1 MRKTNL
7 VMLIGLMLIW
17 SPQVNAVDFPTG
29 WYAGGSA
36 GVSNNLDF
44 CAQTGN
50 ATFCDKEEFA
60 WKIVGGY
67 QFLKWVGLEAGYVY
81 LGEPETTSG
90 GGNTAGL
97 NSSESDGFAISVPF
111 TVPILEKIGLYGK
124 VGGFL
129 WDRESIFTDISTG
142 ASTKASADGF
152 DPMWGFGFRWPLGDR
167 IGVSLDYEQY
177 TDVGD
182 ALVGISDIEFFSAG
196 ILWQF

>member
-29 WYAGGSA
+29 WYAGASG

-67 QFLKWVGLEAGYVY
+67 QFLKWVGLEAGYVN
-81 LGEPETTSG
+81 LGEPETITPVPSLG
-90 GGNTAGL
+90 TI
-97 NSSESDGFAISVPF
+97 STSESDGFVVSVPF
-111 TVPILEKIGLYGK
+111 TLPILEKIGIYGK

-129 WDRESIFTDISTG
+129 WDRESILTETSGTT
-142 ASTKASADGF
+142 TKTSADGF

-182 ALVGISDIEFFSAG
+182 ALIGISDIEFFSMG
-196 ILWQF
+196 VLWQF

>member
-67 QFLKWVGLEAGYVY
+67 QFLKWVGLEAGYVS
-81 LGEPETTSG
+81 LGEPETITPIPSLGTTS
-90 GGNTAGL
+90 T
-97 NSSESDGFAISVPF
+97 SESDGFVISVPF
-111 TVPILEKIGLYGK
+111 TLPILEKIGIYGK

-129 WDRESIFTDISTG
+129 WDRESILTETSGIT
-142 ASTKASADGF
+142 TKTSADGF